1 MTTVNKLYIAS
12 NNIVN
17 INDIK
22 GMCIVLVTIIV
33 VIIFIIVARLINARS
48 VRASTGVIC
57 MLIA

>member
-1 MTTVNKLYIAS
+1 MTTNNKLYIAS
-12 NNIVN
+12 NHIVN

-22 GMCIVLVTIIV
+22 GMCIVVVTIIIV
-33 VIIFIIVARLINARS
+33 MIIIVITRLRNARS